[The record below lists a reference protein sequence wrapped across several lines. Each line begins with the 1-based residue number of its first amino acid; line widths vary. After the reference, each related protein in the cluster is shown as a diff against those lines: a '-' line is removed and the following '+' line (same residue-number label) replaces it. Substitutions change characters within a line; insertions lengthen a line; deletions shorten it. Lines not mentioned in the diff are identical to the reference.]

1 MKTKKEELVK
11 DILSNYSKKD
21 IVFIKKSL
29 YDSLENEK
37 ITVEIYE
44 SFQHYPKKTY
54 TFYDVKE
61 ATKFF
66 DDLRKDAIR
75 NRTICYMVAYGK
87 PLKGFRISLQI
98 LNAEG
103 GKKFEID
110 GANQDWIY
118 MTDKEI
124 EGSMISYYELKEKKK
139 NQHFFLDD
147 KGKFL
152 SWVRSNKLV

>member
-1 MKTKKEELVK
+1 MTKKELVK
-11 DILSNYSKKD
+11 YILSNYSKKD

-29 YDSLENEK
+29 SDSLKKEK

-44 SFQHYPKKTY
+44 LFQHYPKKTY

-75 NRTICYMVAYGK
+75 NRSCCYMKAYGES
-87 PLKGFRISLQI
+87 LKGFSISLQI
-98 LNAEG
+98 LNDEG
-103 GKKFEID
+103 GKKFVID
-110 GANQDWIY
+110 GATQDWIY

-124 EGSMISYYELKEKKK
+124 AKVTNMYEFDQKKK
-139 NQHFFLDD
+139 NQHLFLDD
-147 KGKFL
+147 ECKFL
-152 SWVRSNKLV
+152 SWVNQI

>member
-1 MKTKKEELVK
+1 MTKEELVK
-11 DILSNYSKKD
+11 DILSNYNKKD

-29 YDSLENEK
+29 FDSLEEEK
-37 ITVEIYE
+37 ITVQIYE
-44 SFQHYPKKTY
+44 LFQNYPKETY

-75 NRTICYMVAYGK
+75 NRSCCYMKAYGES
-87 PLKGFRISLQI
+87 LKGFRICLQI
-98 LNAEG
+98 LNGEG
-103 GKKFEID
+103 GKKFVID

-124 EGSMISYYELKEKKK
+124 AGDRYELDQKKK
-139 NQHFFLDD
+139 NQHLFLDD
-147 KGKFL
+147 EGKFL
-152 SWVRSNKLV
+152 SWVRSNKCV

>member
-1 MKTKKEELVK
+1 MTKKELVK

-29 YDSLENEK
+29 SDSLKKEK

-44 SFQHYPKKTY
+44 LFQHYPKKTY

-75 NRTICYMVAYGK
+75 NRSCCYMEAYGES
-87 PLKGFRISLQI
+87 LKGFRICLQI
-98 LNAEG
+98 RNDDFD
-103 GKKFEID
+103 KKFLID
-110 GANQDWIY
+110 GSSQNWIY
-118 MTDKEI
+118 MTDRKI
-124 EGSMISYYELKEKKK
+124 AGDRYELDQKKK
-139 NQHFFLDD
+139 NQHLFLDD
-147 KGKFL
+147 EGKFL
-152 SWVRSNKLV
+152 SWVRSNKCV

>member
-1 MKTKKEELVK
+1 MTKKELVK

-29 YDSLENEK
+29 SDSLKKEK

-44 SFQHYPKKTY
+44 LFQHYPKKTY

-75 NRTICYMVAYGK
+75 NRSCCYMEAYGES
-87 PLKGFRISLQI
+87 LKGFRICLQI
-98 LNAEG
+98 LNDDN
-103 GKKFEID
+103 GKKFVID

-124 EGSMISYYELKEKKK
+124 AKVTNMYEFDQKKK
-139 NQHFFLDD
+139 NQHLFLDD
-147 KGKFL
+147 EGKFL
-152 SWVRSNKLV
+152 SWVRSNKCV

>member
-1 MKTKKEELVK
+1 MTKEELVD

-29 YDSLENEK
+29 FNSLKEKK

-44 SFQHYPKKTY
+44 SFQNYPKKTY
-54 TFYDVKE
+54 AFYDVKE

-75 NRTICYMVAYGK
+75 NRTICYMEAYGK
-87 PLKGFRISLQI
+87 SLKGFRISLQI
-98 LNAEG
+98 MNDERLR
-103 GKKFEID
+103 FSID
-110 GANQDWIY
+110 GSSQHWIY

-124 EGSMISYYELKEKKK
+124 DMYEFRQKKK
-139 NQHFFLDD
+139 NQHLFLDD
-147 KGKFL
+147 EGKFL
-152 SWVRSNKLV
+152 SWVKQSSLL

>member
-1 MKTKKEELVK
+1 MTKKELVK

-29 YDSLENEK
+29 SDSLKKEK

-44 SFQHYPKKTY
+44 LFQHYPKKTY

-75 NRTICYMVAYGK
+75 NRSCCYMEAYGK
-87 PLKGFRISLQI
+87 PLKGFRICLQI
-98 LNAEG
+98 LNDDN
-103 GKKFEID
+103 GKKFVID

-124 EGSMISYYELKEKKK
+124 AKVTNMYEFDQKKK
-139 NQHFFLDD
+139 NQHLFLDD
-147 KGKFL
+147 EGKFL
-152 SWVRSNKLV
+152 SWVRSNKCV